1 MIVQVAKKLVS
12 VISQSKIVILTK
24 LKVPFWIIF
33 NSLHSSRFNNVQIIS
48 GSKVSLFPIICPKII
63 VVVCIQYIL
72 SQNYCPGMY
81 WIHTRFRLFF
91 CPKIIVVVCI
101 QYILSQNYCPGMYW
115 IHTRFCRNVPLY
127 VSGMYWSVVPLYVS
141 GMYWSVVPLYVSG
154 MYWSIV
160 PLHVSGMYW
169 SVVPLYVSGMYWSVV
184 PLYVSGMY
192 WIHTRFCHIVFLF
205 LSYLHQK
212 SYFWQNWKHHS
223 ESFLILYIL
232 VVSIMSKSYQDQKLV
247 FFRWC
252 FFSLAATVSHVLFVQ
267 KLHFG
272 HHSKDNQKPLR
283 FGTKIVT
290 CRHRQ
295 EEICPIQWLSR

>member
-115 IHTRFCRNVPLY
+115 IHTRFRFFFVPKLLSRYVFNTYCPKIIVLVCIEYTPDFDFFCRANLISSMCMDNT
-127 VSGMYWSVVPLYVS
+127 VSRY
-141 GMYWSVVPLYVSG
+141 
-154 MYWSIV
+154 SIQ
-160 PLHVSGMYW
+160 
-169 SVVPLYVSGMYWSVV
+169 
-184 PLYVSGMY
+184 
-192 WIHTRFCHIVFLF
+192 TR
-205 LSYLHQK
+205 S
-212 SYFWQNWKHHS
+212 WK
-223 ESFLILYIL
+223 LL
-232 VVSIMSKSYQDQKLV
+232 VVINYVVWLIV
-247 FFRWC
+247 V
-252 FFSLAATVSHVLFVQ
+252 FSLTLQCNSIQRDVNNPCIAKQFPLQCKVFHRDVDNVCTATQSTFQCKVL
-267 KLHFG
+267 
-272 HHSKDNQKPLR
+272 
-283 FGTKIVT
+283 
-290 CRHRQ
+290 HRDVNNP
-295 EEICPIQWLSR
+295 CTAIQCADPMQGFTSRCK